1 MIYHLRRK
9 DISVEKELLYKK
21 IYDDLLE
28 AIEKGIYSP
37 GSKLPSE
44 KELMEQYNVSRITS
58 KKALEMLADRNII
71 VRMPGKGS
79 FVLEENEQD
88 RENLPAVPQ
97 TVEPVRKGKMLG
109 VILDFFSGFFG
120 CELIA
125 GIEHECWSK
134 NYHMILKCTYGNVEA
149 ESRAIDELM
158 ELGVDGI
165 ILMCVQGENYST
177 RIVKLALDK
186 FPVILVDRALK
197 GLPIPCIGTDNYR
210 AAQDLVNILL
220 EEGHEKICFVSQA
233 PLETSSVEERFNGYR
248 DTMLEHKIL
257 TNEDLW
263 MIDLDSLVEN
273 IEETREKEKKVMEAL
288 ENYVENHPQ
297 VTAFFTVDLQTGVLV
312 YRVLQKKNLRKEIVF
327 FDGVEEGYEFHT
339 YCTHVMQGQYL
350 MGAMAVKNLCR
361 LIKGGEVE
369 LRKYVP
375 YSIIRKDP
383 QM

>member
-28 AIEKGIYSP
+28 AIEKGIYPP

-273 IEETREKEKKVMEAL
+273 IEETREKEKKVMEAI

-361 LIKGGEVE
+361 LIKGDEVE

>member
-1 MIYHLRRK
+1 
-9 DISVEKELLYKK
+9 
-21 IYDDLLE
+21 
-28 AIEKGIYSP
+28 
-37 GSKLPSE
+37 
-44 KELMEQYNVSRITS
+44 
-58 KKALEMLADRNII
+58 MLADRNII

-263 MIDLDSLVEN
+263 MID
-273 IEETREKEKKVMEAL
+273 
-288 ENYVENHPQ
+288 P
-297 VTAFFTVDLQTGVLV
+297 
-312 YRVLQKKNLRKEIVF
+312 
-327 FDGVEEGYEFHT
+327 
-339 YCTHVMQGQYL
+339 GQS
-350 MGAMAVKNLCR
+350 G
-361 LIKGGEVE
+361 
-369 LRKYVP
+369 
-375 YSIIRKDP
+375 
-383 QM
+383 

>member
-1 MIYHLRRK
+1 M
-9 DISVEKELLYKK
+9 EKELLYKK

-28 AIEKGIYSP
+28 AIEKGIYPP

-97 TVEPVRKGKMLG
+97 TVEPIRKGKMLG

-273 IEETREKEKKVMEAL
+273 IEETREKEKKVMEAI

>member
-1 MIYHLRRK
+1 M
-9 DISVEKELLYKK
+9 YKK

-28 AIEKGIYSP
+28 AIEKGIYPP

-158 ELGVDGI
+158 EL
-165 ILMCVQGENYST
+165 
-177 RIVKLALDK
+177 ALDK

-273 IEETREKEKKVMEAL
+273 IEETREKEKKVMEAI

>member
-1 MIYHLRRK
+1 M
-9 DISVEKELLYKK
+9 SVEKELLYKR

-28 AIEKGIYSP
+28 AIEKGVYPP

-79 FVLEENEQD
+79 FVLEENDQD
-88 RENLPAVPQ
+88 KENLPVVSQ
-97 TVEPVRKGKMLG
+97 TVETTRKGKMIG
-109 VILDFFSGFFG
+109 VVLDSFSGFFG

-165 ILMCVQGENYST
+165 ILMCVQGENYSPS
-177 RIVKLALDK
+177 IVKLALDK

-210 AAQDLVNILL
+210 AAQDLVTILL
-220 EEGHEKICFVSQA
+220 EEGHENICFVSQA
-233 PLETSSVEERFNGYR
+233 PLGTSSVEERFNGYR

-288 ENYVENHPQ
+288 ENYVDSHPQ

-312 YRVLQKKNLRKEIVF
+312 HRVLQKKNLKKEIVF

-350 MGAMAVKNLCR
+350 MGAMAVKNLSR
-361 LIKGGEVE
+361 RIRGKEVE

>member
-1 MIYHLRRK
+1 M
-9 DISVEKELLYKK
+9 YKK

-28 AIEKGIYSP
+28 AIEKGIYPP

-109 VILDFFSGFFG
+109 VILDSFSGFFG

-165 ILMCVQGENYST
+165 ILMCVQAENYST

-248 DTMLEHKIL
+248 DTMLEHKLL

-273 IEETREKEKKVMEAL
+273 IEETREKEKKVMEAI
-288 ENYVENHPQ
+288 ENYVENHSQ

>member
-28 AIEKGIYSP
+28 AIENGMYPP

-79 FVLEENEQD
+79 FVLEENDQD
-88 RENLPAVPQ
+88 KENLPVVPQ
-97 TVEPVRKGKMLG
+97 TVETTRKGKMIG
-109 VILDFFSGFFG
+109 VVLDSFSGFFG

-165 ILMCVQGENYST
+165 ILMCVQGENYSPS
-177 RIVKLALDK
+177 IVKLALER

-210 AAQDLVNILL
+210 AAQDLVTILL

-257 TNEDLW
+257 TNEELW
-263 MIDLDSLVEN
+263 MIDLDGLVEN

-288 ENYVENHPQ
+288 ENYVDSHPQ

-312 YRVLQKKNLRKEIVF
+312 HRVLQKKNLKKEIVF

-350 MGAMAVKNLCR
+350 MGAMAVKNLSR
-361 LIKGGEVE
+361 RIRGKEVE

>member
-1 MIYHLRRK
+1 M
-9 DISVEKELLYKK
+9 YKK

-58 KKALEMLADRNII
+58 KKALEMLADQNII

-109 VILDFFSGFFG
+109 VILDSFSGFFG

-197 GLPIPCIGTDNYR
+197 GLPIPCI
-210 AAQDLVNILL
+210 
-220 EEGHEKICFVSQA
+220 VSQA

-263 MIDLDSLVEN
+263 MINLNSLVEN
-273 IEETREKEKKVMEAL
+273 IEETREKEKKVMEVL

-375 YSIIRKDP
+375 YSIIKKDP